1 MKNSMDG
8 VFQSILRVNRGR
20 SLKKQTFPPPT
31 ATMKHMLVDNNDE
44 QLVGQALAGSARAW
58 RQLVRRHEGCIYN
71 LGFRLT
77 GNREDAMDL
86 TQEVFLGV
94 CRGLHRFRGEANFRT
109 WMFRIAHN
117 KAVDLNRKRKLL
129 ELTGG
134 LDENGEF
141 REFTRTAGATP
152 TAGAEPG
159 HDLAAS
165 ERNRLVLGLLQRISF
180 EQRLVV
186 ELKIYQSLTFEEIA
200 RMQEISVNTAK
211 TRFYTALKKM
221 RLATEKEHALLEN

>member
-1 MKNSMDG
+1 MFAANS
-8 VFQSILRVNRGR
+8 
-20 SLKKQTFPPPT
+20 
-31 ATMKHMLVDNNDE
+31 DE
-44 QLVGQALAGSARAW
+44 QLVGKALAGSARAW
-58 RQLVRRHEGCIYN
+58 RQLVRRHEGGVYN
-71 LGFRLT
+71 LGYRLT

-109 WMFRIAHN
+109 WLFRIAHN

-141 REFTRTAGATP
+141 RDFARAAVSGAAPSDTP
-152 TAGAEPG
+152 AAGAEPD
-159 HDLAAS
+159 HDLAAG
-165 ERNRLVLGLLQRISF
+165 ERNRLALSLLQRISF

-221 RLATEKEHALLEN
+221 RLATEEEHALLEN